1 MIGGSY
7 ALNPHLFFFALGLA
21 LDLQATAVPSMS
33 ATGYVAFIFSDGRR
47 IPTSFASAA

>member
-7 ALNPHLFFFALGLA
+7 ALNPHFCFFALGLA